1 MTMCNKFSPMRAVM
15 EISTRRPFRVLA
27 IDPGYDR
34 LGIAVI
40 EGDPSRP
47 TLLMSACVMPEKGA
61 HEERLARV
69 FSAVADAITEYAPAA
84 LALETL
90 FFSINKKTALGV
102 AEARGAILA
111 AAGSASLPVIECSP
125 QQVKLA
131 VTGHGGS
138 RKAAVAAMIP
148 RLLHLPKKK
157 RLDDELDAIA
167 IGITA
172 LATGL
177 LRGPKDKKW

>member
-1 MTMCNKFSPMRAVM
+1 MFKMCSPMHEGMRKYPKM
-15 EISTRRPFRVLA
+15 FRVLA

-34 LGIAVI
+34 LGIAII

-47 TLLMSACVMPEKGA
+47 RLVMSTCVLPDKGA
-61 HEERLARV
+61 SEKRLAQV
-69 FSAVADAITEYAPAA
+69 SSAVTNAIKEYTPDALGI
-84 LALETL
+84 ETL

-111 AAGSASLPVIECSP
+111 AAGLVSLPVIECSP

-138 RKAAVAAMIP
+138 DKAAVAAMIP
-148 RLLHLPKKK
+148 RLLVLPEKK

-172 LATGL
+172 LAEGL
-177 LRGPKDKKW
+177 PRS

>member
-1 MTMCNKFSPMRAVM
+1 MK
-15 EISTRRPFRVLA
+15 VLA

-34 LGIAVI
+34 LGIAVL

-47 TLLMSACVMPEKGA
+47 VLIWSDCVLPAKGRV
-61 HEERLARV
+61 EERLG
-69 FSAVADAITEYAPAA
+69 AVAEAVARAIKKYKPDA

-90 FFSINKKTALGV
+90 FFSKNVKTALGV

-111 AAGSASLPVIECSP
+111 TAGTHQVPVLEYSP

-131 VTGHGGS
+131 VTGYGAAT
-138 RKAAVAAMIP
+138 KAAIAQMVP
-148 RLLHLPKKK
+148 RLITLPKKK

-167 IGITA
+167 LGIAA
-172 LATGL
+172 LAGRSKFAQIEA
-177 LRGPKDKKW
+177 LRHP